1 MTITKSI
8 YNRYQRYRTLQTH
21 RIHAMPVVILMPH
34 SACNCKCVMCDIWK
48 GNKNLK
54 QLQES
59 DIKALI
65 TSLRS
70 LQTEQV
76 LMSGGEALLHPQFF
90 RFCELLNEAG
100 IRVSLHS
107 TGLTIGHYAE
117 ALTRHV
123 HDIIV
128 SIDGDCSTHDA
139 IRRIPGAYDAL
150 ANGIAK
156 IRETDPNYP
165 VSARSVIHRLNFRK
179 WPQLIRDARSI
190 GIGRLSFLPADVSS
204 SAFNRDSP
212 WTPDRQ
218 EEILLHEDELP
229 AMNDI
234 INGIIE
240 DEYLPGQPV
249 FMAESPVK
257 LRQIAQYYAA
267 FYGHESFP
275 YKRCNAPWVSTVV
288 EADGTVRPCF
298 FHEPIGNIHEE
309 GLKDI
314 LNSPGA
320 VQFRRTLDMR
330 TNATCA
336 KCVCSL
342 YLSPGTK
349 LNRP

>member
-1 MTITKSI
+1 MTITESI

-90 RFCELLNEAG
+90 RFCELMNEAG

-107 TGLTIGHYAE
+107 TGLTIGHHAE
-117 ALTRHV
+117 SLTKHV

-128 SIDGDCSTHDA
+128 SIDGDRETHDA
-139 IRRIPGAYDAL
+139 IRRIPGAFDAL
-150 ANGIAK
+150 ATGITK
-156 IRETDPNYP
+156 IRDIDPHYP
-165 VSARSVIHRLNFRK
+165 ISARSVIHRLNFRK
-179 WPQLIRDARSI
+179 WPQLIRDACNI
-190 GIGRLSFLPADVSS
+190 GIGKLSFLPADVSS
-204 SAFNRDSP
+204 TAFNRENP
-212 WTPDRQ
+212 WTSDRQ
-218 EEILLHEDELP
+218 EEILLHEEEIPEL
-229 AMNDI
+229 NDI

-240 DEYLPGQPV
+240 DEYLTGQPALMV
-249 FMAESPVK
+249 ESPVK

-267 FYGHESFP
+267 FYGHEPFP
-275 YKRCNAPWVSTVV
+275 FKRCNAPWVSTVV

-298 FHEPIGNIHEE
+298 FHEPIGNIHED
-309 GLKDI
+309 GLKQI

-320 VQFRRTLDMR
+320 VAFRRSLDMR
-330 TNATCA
+330 SNPTCE